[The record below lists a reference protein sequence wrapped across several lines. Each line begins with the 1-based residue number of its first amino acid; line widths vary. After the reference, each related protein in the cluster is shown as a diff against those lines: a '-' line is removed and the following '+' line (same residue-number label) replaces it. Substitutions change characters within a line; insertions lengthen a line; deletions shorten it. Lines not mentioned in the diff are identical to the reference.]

1 MCVCVRVRACIS
13 CSVMFDCET
22 LWTVACQTLSMGFLW
37 QEYWSVLPLPPPG
50 DLPDPGIEPASPLSP
65 ALQADSL
72 PTAPPG
78 KHADRY
84 TRDEP
89 EMMRLMSEEN
99 LSVDLNA
106 SRRPCEPMEN
116 Q

>member
-1 MCVCVRVRACIS
+1 M
-13 CSVMFDCET
+13 T
-22 LWTVACQTLSMGFLW
+22 LWTVANQAPLSMGFSR
-37 QEYWSVLPLPPPG
+37 QECQSKLPWPPPG
-50 DLPDPGIEPASPLSP
+50 DLPYPGIEPASPVSP

-84 TRDEP
+84 TRDEQ

-99 LSVDLNA
+99 PSVDLNA
-106 SRRPCEPMEN
+106 SRRPYEPREN